1 MRPILA
7 QVEAWLSAHQKPL
20 EVGQH
25 LKVPVLCLLWTHY
38 DINKHMMFGH
48 GNEDND
54 SIYKLVDQLLRGT
67 TTPND
72 IEEPLEIVDF
82 RGADGRREIYSLSNR
97 RLTALHMY
105 QALRGNEMVEAF
117 CVVRSQDSEKFN
129 RSWTTT
135 TGGLTIQPRDGISL
149 NFGAPLF
156 QRGDAVLHE
165 LQNLEERNHDNRT
178 RALLDHLKTRPSIR
192 ERDGVSLTL
201 TRTST

>member
-1 MRPILA
+1 
-7 QVEAWLSAHQKPL
+7 
-20 EVGQH
+20 
-25 LKVPVLCLLWTHY
+25 
-38 DINKHMMFGH
+38 MFGH

-67 TTPND
+67 TTPTD

-97 RLTALHMY
+97 RLTALQMY

-129 RSWTTT
+129 RSCTTT

-156 QRGDAVLHE
+156 ERGNVALHE
-165 LQNLEERNHDNRT
+165 LQNLEERNDDDRI
-178 RALLDHLKTRPSIR
+178 RALLDRLKTRPSTR